1 MKNNNMKRATTMLL
15 GAILSA
21 SFIFTSCG
29 KMMEVDSDRQAFEPN
44 LDSKTDS
51 VFYAFGIAQG
61 MQVLADQYFFQG
73 EMRGELV
80 KATQYADSTL
90 RQLKD
95 FSAGL
100 SNKYDSAYVY
110 YSVINNCNYYL
121 THRKMDLYTG
131 STQVTVP
138 EYAAVL
144 AFRAWAYLQLC
155 RNYGSVPFFTEPLT
169 TISQID
175 DNTYP
180 LYDIR
185 QVTDALAPEL
195 SQYTKIDVP
204 NYGTDYSI
212 GTSATTTKRISTK
225 NIFIPAGVI
234 LGDLYLE
241 SAQSVADYE
250 KAARSYADYL
260 ITTKTTQKNLEANFA
275 LRNNM
280 LDDISKDKLKLGDT
294 YLDIFNIDDTHKY
307 VVKSAPSD
315 IITYIPM
322 AVSKVNGSTTNVPKA
337 FGYDYYSLQT
347 EEDKFNENI
356 PLVPSY
362 AYKNLTDNLTYYYA
376 STSDKVL
383 KSGAYGD
390 MRSLAIMRT
399 KEGNTT
405 LEGTTEDIN
414 WIDKFQS
421 GNIILYR
428 VSTVY
433 LHMAEALNRMGLPD
447 LAFGIMKEGR
457 FQEINTATWVSNEAK
472 KFLDETFCNTA
483 TTANNDFNSGTA
495 FGGIHQHGAGA
506 VSDGNSSTY
515 GKSLYQFGTEITN
528 KADTLN
534 KNTPALCPAGFAT
547 RLGNSK
553 NYSTDL
559 AAYEADPT
567 LPAPV
572 RNNYE
577 PLLTKADTTFV
588 MEELLCDEEA
598 MEFCFEGSRWYD
610 LMRFAHHKNV
620 AGNNGNA
627 WIANKVK
634 DNNPVKDLT
643 VQQNWYLPFKK

>member
-195 SQYTKIDVP
+195 SQYTKINVP

-225 NIFIPAGVI
+225 NIFIPVGVI

-241 SAQSVADYE
+241 SAQSASDYE

-260 ITTKTTQKNLEANFA
+260 IATKTLQQNIEASFK
-275 LRNNM
+275 LRDEMMAYPSNM
-280 LDDISKDKLKLGDT
+280 VTIT
-294 YLDIFNIDDTHKY
+294 APRYENIFNTDP
-307 VVKSAPSD
+307 APAD
-315 IITYIPM
+315 ILTYIPL
-322 AVSKVNGSTTNVPKA
+322 AVNKVNGTTTNVPKA
-337 FGYDYYSLQT
+337 FGYDYYALNNNAKWNK
-347 EEDKFNENI
+347 EI

-362 AYKNLTDNLTYYYA
+362 AYKNLTDNLTYYYQYQA
-376 STSDKVL
+376 SASDKGI
-383 KSGAYGD
+383 KSGLYGD

-399 KEGNTT
+399 EEGTTT
-405 LEGTTEDIN
+405 LEETTEDIN
-414 WIDKFQS
+414 WINKFQS

-447 LAFGIMKEGR
+447 LAFGILKEGR
-457 FQEINTATWVSNEAK
+457 FVDIYNATWVSDNTK
-472 KFLDETFCNTA
+472 KFLDETFCDKN
-483 TTANNDFNSGTA
+483 TTADADFNSGTA
-495 FGGIHQHGAGA
+495 VGGIHRHGAGA
-506 VSDGNSSTY
+506 VSDGNSTY
-515 GKSLYQFGTEITN
+515 GKSLYQYGTEITN

-572 RNNYE
+572 RSNYE